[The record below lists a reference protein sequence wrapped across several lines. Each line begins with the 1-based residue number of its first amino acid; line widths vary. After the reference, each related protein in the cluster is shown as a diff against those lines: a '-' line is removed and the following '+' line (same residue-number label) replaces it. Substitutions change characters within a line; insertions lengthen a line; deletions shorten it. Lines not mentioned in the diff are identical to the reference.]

1 MVLSINIKPPIVAKK
16 RMYKN
21 FIIKSIFPAS
31 LKKLNNITP
40 RVEPKIP
47 PIKRKPPIS

>member
-1 MVLSINIKPPIVAKK
+1 MKKDTFKIIAK
-16 RMYKN
+16 N
-21 FIIKSIFPAS
+21 VIDSEIDS

-40 RVEPKIP
+40 RFEPKIH